1 MTVNAIELP
10 YQRETKNVT
19 MRFRRR
25 KSVTGERIKSSGGGG
40 ELRGGGGCHIFHVPK
55 QKKGKQNKV

>member
-1 MTVNAIELP
+1 MTVNVIELP

-40 ELRGGGGCHIFHVPK
+40 ELRGGGVSHFPRAK
-55 QKKGKQNKV
+55 TEKR

>member
-40 ELRGGGGCHIFHVPK
+40 ELRGGGGVSHFPRAK
-55 QKKGKQNKV
+55 TEKR